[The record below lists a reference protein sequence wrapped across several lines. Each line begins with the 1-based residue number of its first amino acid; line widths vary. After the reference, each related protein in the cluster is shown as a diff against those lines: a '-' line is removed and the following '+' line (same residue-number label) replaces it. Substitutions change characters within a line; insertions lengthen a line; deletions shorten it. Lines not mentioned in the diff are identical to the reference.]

1 MNKAAIEFGVAECFG
16 RTVGVVFGDNVLRH
30 RGADLD
36 QAIEEDNIV
45 FTLLDMAEISK
56 VSVASLF
63 QSL

>member
-16 RTVGVVFGDNVLRH
+16 RAVGMIFGDGVLRH
-30 RGADLD
+30 GGAELH